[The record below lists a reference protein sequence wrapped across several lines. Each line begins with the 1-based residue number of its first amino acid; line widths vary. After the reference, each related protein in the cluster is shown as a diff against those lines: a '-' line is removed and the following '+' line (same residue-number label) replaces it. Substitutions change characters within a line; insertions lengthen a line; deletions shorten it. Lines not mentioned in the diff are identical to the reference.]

1 MSARETALSAL
12 DTALQTIVGPTV
24 ERNAEVPK
32 KIPADGLLILHDGDA
47 GEPDVVMSPTTYE
60 YEHRAELDCVV
71 QKGTPAARDTAFDTL
86 MALVSTAINADTT
99 LGDAVQLV
107 RYEAP
112 DMEQLGDLEGADD
125 LKAATVPIILY
136 YSTTDPLD

>member
-1 MSARETALSAL
+1 MSARETALAAL

-24 ERNAEVPK
+24 KRNEEVPH

-47 GEPDVVMSPTTYE
+47 GEPDVTLSPTRYE
-60 YEHRAELDCVV
+60 YEHRAELDAVV
-71 QKGTPAARDTAFDTL
+71 QKGTASARNTAFDAL
-86 MALVSTAINADTT
+86 MALISTAINADTT
-99 LGDAVQLV
+99 LGGAVDLV

-112 DMEQLGDLEGADD
+112 EMEQLGDLEGADD

-136 YSTTDPLD
+136 YSTTDPLT